1 MRRSLFVA
9 ALAAGALAVPAPARA
24 DGVHDLPPV
33 SEAALRESIR
43 DISLEM
49 DDIDLRVED
58 VEQTTREGS
67 ETVVTLK
74 SDVLFAF
81 GKSDLPASAA
91 GKIADLVA
99 KVPKSGRLEVHG
111 HTDGVGG
118 DSANLALSKAR
129 AQAVAAAVRRA
140 RPDLRLDVRGY
151 GEKEPVEAN
160 TRGGKDNPEGRALN
174 RRVELRYSS

>member
-9 ALAAGALAVPAPARA
+9 ALAAGALAVPGPARA
-24 DGVHDLPPV
+24 
-33 SEAALRESIR
+33 
-43 DISLEM
+43 
-49 DDIDLRVED
+49 
-58 VEQTTREGS
+58 
-67 ETVVTLK
+67 
-74 SDVLFAF
+74 
-81 GKSDLPASAA
+81 
-91 GKIADLVA
+91 
-99 KVPKSGRLEVHG
+99 
-111 HTDGVGG
+111 DGVGG